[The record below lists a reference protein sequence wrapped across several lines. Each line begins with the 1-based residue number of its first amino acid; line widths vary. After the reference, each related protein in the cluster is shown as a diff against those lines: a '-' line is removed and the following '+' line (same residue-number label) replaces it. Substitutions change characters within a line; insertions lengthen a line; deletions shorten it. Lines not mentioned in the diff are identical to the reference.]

1 MQRIDTIYIDGAFV
15 APHGTEL
22 FDLFNPA
29 TEQVIG
35 QVQLADEHD
44 AQRAIA
50 AAKRAFATY
59 SRTGKSERLDL
70 LESMASAVEAR
81 EDDLYEAIIDEYG
94 SPVSRARWM
103 AKYAASAIREAAKVL
118 RQYDFT
124 RRINAS
130 DVVMQPV
137 GVAGLITPW
146 NANAHFISN
155 KLATAMAAG
164 CTAVIKPSE
173 MSAIQTQIVTEALHA
188 AGVPNG
194 VFNIV
199 TGRGDPVGATISA
212 HPDVAKIS
220 FTGSTAVGKSI
231 LRAGAETL
239 KRVTLELGGKSP
251 FIVLDDADFAEAVP
265 LALQAGFMNNG
276 QACIA
281 GTRILV
287 PQARLVDFEAQ
298 LCQLV
303 ERTQSGAPRDPATVI
318 GPMVSEK
325 QWQRVQRY
333 IRIGIDEGARLLT
346 GGEGR
351 PAGLESGWFV
361 RPTVFSDVR
370 NDMTIAREEIFGPVL
385 SIIAY
390 RDLDEAIAIANDTT
404 YGLQAYVAS
413 ANPARAR
420 DVAARIDA
428 GRVMINGLTHDP
440 AVPFGGFKQSG
451 LGREYGTQGL
461 EAFLEPKALMGVV

>member
-1 MQRIDTIYIDGAFV
+1 MQQIDKIYIDGEFV
-15 APHGTEL
+15 TPHGEEM

-35 QVQLADEHD
+35 QVRLADAED
-44 AQRAIA
+44 ANRAIA
-50 AAKRAFATY
+50 AAKRAFGSF
-59 SRTGKSERLDL
+59 SRTGKSERVEL
-70 LESMASAVEAR
+70 LESMANAVEAR
-81 EDDLYEAIIDEYG
+81 EDDLYEAIVSEYG
-94 SPVSRARWM
+94 SPVTRARWM
-103 AKYAASAIREAAKVL
+103 AKYASSAIREAAKVA

-124 RRINAS
+124 RHINS
-130 DVVMQPV
+130 SEVVMQAV

-188 AGVPNG
+188 AGVPAG

-239 KRVTLELGGKSP
+239 KRITLELGGKSP
-251 FIVLDDADFAEAVP
+251 FIVLDDANLAEAAP

-287 PQARLVDFEAQ
+287 PQTRLAEFEA
-298 LCQLV
+298 LLRELV
-303 ERTQSGAPRDPATVI
+303 ERTPSGDPRDPATVV
-318 GPMVSEK
+318 GPLVSEK
-325 QWQRVQRY
+325 QWNRVQRY
-333 IRIGIDEGARLLT
+333 IRVGIEEGARLLA

-351 PAGLESGWFV
+351 PNGLTSGWFV
-361 RPTVFSDVR
+361 RPTVFTDVR

-390 RDLDEAIAIANDTT
+390 RDQEEAIAIANDTA
-404 YGLQAYVAS
+404 YGLQAYVVS
-413 ANPARAR
+413 TDYARAR
-420 DVAARIDA
+420 EVASRIDA
-428 GRVMINGLTHDP
+428 GRVLINGLTHDP

-451 LGREYGTQGL
+451 IGREYGTQGL
-461 EAFLEPKALMGVV
+461 EAFLEPKAVMGVR